1 MVLYKSGGY
10 ISGGIFF
17 LYRSS
22 SVRSHDNHSTTPS
35 PVPPY
40 LFTVNTMP
48 PMPPMSFMSLVT
60 LFDQRK
66 DYSYHQVN
74 AVAEKETELGLAEEQ
89 DPSLDQTEYSGD
101 SDDESDHNE
110 MGMTWS
116 TAHSS
121 GSAAPLRLAWVL
133 NAVLLIALVVC
144 YRSTTGTTP
153 EAAGEL
159 IVSTSTPQPAQG
171 WVRPDKIF
179 GLVHVAKTGGTT
191 LSGDLPLQVR
201 TYKNMTCDITCS
213 YIGIPRNHHHSFIS
227 SPVRTRVR
235 QQRILLRCL
244 QTQ

>member
-144 YRSTTGTTP
+144 YRSTTTP
-153 EAAGEL
+153 EAAEEL